1 MAERRRWLGGLP
13 AQMRVGFFICYTGPM
28 GKGDYIPPVPA
39 DAPQTGEIF
48 KHYKGDSYRVVGL
61 ALHSDETWNV
71 VYEPMYEGTVSNLF
85 TRPAAEWRQM
95 VEWQG
100 AQVER
105 FSKVG

>member
-1 MAERRRWLGGLP
+1 M
-13 AQMRVGFFICYTGPM
+13 
-28 GKGDYIPPVPA
+28 PP
-39 DAPQTGEIF
+39 DAPRAGEVY

-71 VYEPMYEGTVSNLF
+71 VYEPMYEGAVSAFF
-85 TRPAAEWRQM
+85 TRPLSEWREV

-105 FSKVG
+105 FAKMS